1 MYNTVKALSC
11 PYEIR
16 PENQGKLVWLS
27 GPPGAGKST
36 TGQLMGRHA
45 GWRYYEA
52 DCSMYGLN
60 PFVPLS
66 FDNPTLGAFQQPVL
80 KVNRVLN
87 RWTVPNEHTGVKVFI
102 KKQAH
107 SHKLAHRD
115 VFSV

>member
-87 RWTVPNEHTGVKVFI
+87 R
-102 KKQAH
+102 
-107 SHKLAHRD
+107 
-115 VFSV
+115 